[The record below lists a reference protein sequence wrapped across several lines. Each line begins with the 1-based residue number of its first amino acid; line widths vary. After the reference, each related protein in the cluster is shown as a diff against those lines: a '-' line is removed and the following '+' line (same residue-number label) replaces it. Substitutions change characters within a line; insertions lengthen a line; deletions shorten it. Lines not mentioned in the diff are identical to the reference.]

1 MCVCVSLSVCPTLCD
16 PWTAARHAP
25 LSMEFSVGSHALLQE
40 IFPTWGWNPG
50 FWHFRQILYHLNHLG
65 LLTRA
70 AGS

>member
-1 MCVCVSLSVCPTLCD
+1 MLVSQYVRLFAIHGLQPC
-16 PWTAARHAP
+16 HAP
-25 LSMEFSVGSHALLQE
+25 LSMDFSVGSHALLQE

-50 FWHFRQILYHLNHLG
+50 FWHFRQIPYHLNHLG